1 MANTSARYAGFWR
14 RYIAFSFD
22 ALLFSLLDIGISYIF
37 HQRPF
42 VDVPPKSVSHLL
54 FNFFWPKALSVG
66 IILAS
71 WLWSDGQ
78 TFGKWLMR
86 IRIVKEDRTRMDIGT
101 AFLRLC
107 GYVASNVSFNLGYL
121 WMLIDPKKQTWHDKI
136 ANTYVVE
143 VDGRRPSVILYIAGF
158 VLPTVCYL
166 AILVWVMV
174 ARGLVDSPKD
184 FRAMYDT
191 IRIASAARLMKP
203 EVKAH
208 YEKAQ
213 GYIKQANALD
223 PKAADY
229 MKNMRPVVRQAIE
242 EYKLARD
249 LDKKNPFIYNAMGN
263 AFGKLDGDSAL
274 NNAEE
279 NYETAVRL
287 DTHNSRYT
295 YNWGSSLY
303 KLERYSEA
311 VKVLEDAVSQDD
323 DNAQAYH
330 LLGMTYGRLKNTSL
344 ARKNYMLAIAE
355 YRQHNEKG
363 VNDKVIAD
371 VEKMMNELK

>member
-1 MANTSARYAGFWR
+1 MASPSARYAGFWR

-22 ALLFSLLDIGISYIF
+22 ALLFTLLDIGISYIF

-42 VDVPPKSVSHLL
+42 VDVPPKSIGHLL
-54 FNFFWPKALSVG
+54 FNFFWPKVLSVG

-86 IRIVKEDRTRMDIGT
+86 IRIIKEDRTRMDIAT

-107 GYVASNVSFNLGYL
+107 GYVASNVSFNLGYV

-136 ANTYVVE
+136 ANTFVVE
-143 VDGRRPSVILYIAGF
+143 VDGRRPSVFLYIAGF
-158 VLPTVCYL
+158 ILPPITYI
-166 AILVWVMV
+166 AILVWVMI

-191 IRIASAARLMKP
+191 TRIASAERLMKP

-208 YEKAQ
+208 YAKAQ
-213 GYIKQANALD
+213 AYIKQANAMD
-223 PKAADY
+223 PKATDY
-229 MKNMRPVVRQAIE
+229 MKNVRPVVRQAIE

-249 LDKKNPFIYNAMGN
+249 LDKKNPFIYNAMGI

-295 YNWGSSLY
+295 YNWGWSLY
-303 KLERYSEA
+303 KLARYEEA
-311 VKVLEDAVSQDD
+311 AKVLEDAVSQDD
-323 DNAQAYH
+323 DNASAYH
-330 LLGMTYGRLKNTSL
+330 VLGMTYERLKNTAL
-344 ARKNYMLAIAE
+344 AKKNYELAIVE
-355 YRQHNEKG
+355 YKQANKAG
-363 VNDKVIAD
+363 KNDKVIAD
-371 VEKMMNELK
+371 VERMMSELK